1 MTDPAQTKATGQ
13 VAVIPTP
20 SCIRSRRTAGGRTA
34 GERASSERAD
44 DQQQAGDSRSGSGQ
58 PESARAKSA
67 QSEPT
72 QPDSAQ
78 LDLAQPGQGPRAA
91 GAAVGGSARA
101 AVREMLDSALAGLRL
116 SCRDSHFLSRLV
128 HWDKR
133 NAATAASLMLRARQ
147 AGREEAEL
155 TPRQRDIIIAA
166 LHDAAVYRA
175 SGAASH
181 GCWDCQMVPGDRCAV
196 HARDGDRVRSY
207 AEVEAVLSFAA
218 DVFPTQ
224 AELIRPRDIA
234 GYRRRTP
241 VAS

>member
-1 MTDPAQTKATGQ
+1 MTDPAQIKATGQ

-20 SCIRSRRTAGGRTA
+20 SCIRSRRTASGRAA

-44 DQQQAGDSRSGSGQ
+44 DQQQEGDGRSGSGQ
-58 PESARAKSA
+58 PESAQTGSAPSA
-67 QSEPT
+67 QPELT
-72 QPDSAQ
+72 QPAQ
-78 LDLAQPGQGPRAA
+78 GQRAA
-91 GAAVGGSARA
+91 GAAAGSARA

-133 NAATAASLMLRARQ
+133 NAATAAALMLRARQ

-155 TPRQRDIIIAA
+155 TPRQREVILAA

-175 SGAASH
+175 SGAASS
-181 GCWDCQMVPGDRCAV
+181 GCWDCQMVPGDRCAI
-196 HARDGDRVRSY
+196 HARDGDRARSY
-207 AEVEAVLSFAA
+207 AEAEAALSFAA
-218 DVFPTQ
+218 DAFPTQ
-224 AELIRPRDIA
+224 AELIRPRDITR
-234 GYRRRTP
+234 YRRRTP

>member
-1 MTDPAQTKATGQ
+1 MTDPAQIKATGQ

-20 SCIRSRRTAGGRTA
+20 SCIRSTRTASGRAA

-44 DQQQAGDSRSGSGQ
+44 DQQLEGDSRSGSGQ
-58 PESARAKSA
+58 PEPA
-67 QSEPT
+67 QSGRT
-72 QPDSAQ
+72 QPDPGRAAQ
-78 LDLAQPGQGPRAA
+78 GQRAA
-91 GAAVGGSARA
+91 GAAAGSARA
-101 AVREMLDSALAGLRL
+101 AVREMLESALAGLRL

-147 AGREEAEL
+147 AGREETEL
-155 TPRQRDIIIAA
+155 TARQREIIIAA

-175 SGAASH
+175 SGAASS
-181 GCWDCQMVPGDRCAV
+181 GCWDCQMVPGDRCAI
-196 HARDGDRVRSY
+196 HARDGDRARSY
-207 AEVEAVLSFAA
+207 AEVEAALSFAA
-218 DVFPTQ
+218 DAFPTQ

-234 GYRRRTP
+234 RYRRRTP